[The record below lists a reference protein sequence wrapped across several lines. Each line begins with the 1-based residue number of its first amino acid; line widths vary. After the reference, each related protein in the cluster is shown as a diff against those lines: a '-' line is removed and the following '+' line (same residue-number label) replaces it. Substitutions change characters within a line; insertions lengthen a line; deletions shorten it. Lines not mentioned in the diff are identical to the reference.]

1 MTKVDTFHKWVNDL
15 GESEGFRPTVGT
27 APHAFRRALLATP
40 TDSNDLVRRN
50 KLRAPSCAA
59 WSTMMRGTSAATN
72 SKKMI
77 LWRSAV
83 AYFINA
89 YPMISLCGEIV
100 ILVCERIWHK
110 PMATPPIHRILST
123 FISVS

>member
-72 SKKMI
+72 SKKNDSLAKRCRLFHQCLPHDI
-77 LWRSAV
+77 ALWRDRHTCLRT
-83 AYFINA
+83 N
-89 YPMISLCGEIV
+89 
-100 ILVCERIWHK
+100 
-110 PMATPPIHRILST
+110 MA
-123 FISVS
+123 